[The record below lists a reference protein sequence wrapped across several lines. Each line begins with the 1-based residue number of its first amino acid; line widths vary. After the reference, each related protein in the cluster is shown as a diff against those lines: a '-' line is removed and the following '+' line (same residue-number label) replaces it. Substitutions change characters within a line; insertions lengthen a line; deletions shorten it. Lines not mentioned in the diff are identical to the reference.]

1 MTNNWTVSTD
11 KNNYMPG
18 DIVVITARG
27 FAVGSTI
34 EFAIEDDPDDFGD
47 DGNADVYQPFSV
59 TDGGASELDDIA
71 NGEVLV
77 VWRVPTDNNGTG
89 SGTPDASN
97 ARLILTATGSGA
109 DRTFGTTDDQVATTT
124 FTDADP
130 ALLQTYFVPVPEQQ
144 VNYIFNDLEN
154 NVSDGIISII
164 SMTMSR
170 DGTLIY
176 YDQWENGYD
185 SNITNPTNIYSI
197 GNPGGTQ
204 IWGDGI
210 DENGAAPGITGD
222 IFKAGDIV
230 VLRNVVP
237 TNPRGTQIYF
247 DGGDKIGATTAIA
260 VTRGYWPQ
268 TVEGSGGSVL
278 GGAVEVFDIFRYGK
292 EYKVPVGQNLTN
304 DNGMF
309 SYAGLAVG
317 AAQDNTVVQIDVNGD
332 GDFADATDVNVTLNQ
347 GQTYVVRGTGDGSN
361 PSLPSGPGINVNSR
375 VLASN
380 PVQVDLVTGVI
391 NANFQSDSFALKP
404 LDKLGNSYY
413 SPVTTTVTPSNNSG
427 PVSYFLYNPGSG
439 TITVNYR
446 TTADTGDLTV
456 AAGETVRYT
465 PTVSGSGIH
474 FYTGDLNNP
483 NGGNFD
489 VIATYDSATSNYIG
503 QNWDWGWTLTP
514 QNGLTSQVVVGWA
527 QGSSDTNGNVVAGAN
542 GSPLWVTATTNTIVY
557 VDWDGNPANSTL
569 SAPNGQKYDIAY
581 TVNALQSVRLYDSK
595 FNDSD
600 QSGARLFTTDG
611 ALIAVAYGEDQTPQ
625 RDVPNPL
632 STPLTTNINNNP
644 NFGSTASS
652 PYLDVGTNVLPLPA
666 LAIKKFINGQDA
678 DSPTG
683 PVILV
688 GSTATFTYN
697 VSNNG
702 GNPLK
707 NVTVV
712 DDGGPDSS
720 FAPNPEVNSGG
731 FNIGDGNSDNKLDT
745 GEIWKYK
752 ATKTVTAGQYTN
764 IATVNAKDLSG
775 QDVAPDA
782 DPANYL
788 GVVGA
793 VVIEKQVSL
802 DGINWFDADSPT
814 GPVVIV
820 GQNVKY
826 RVAVTNNSTGGLAA
840 TVDLSDAVII
850 GSISALDFKFS
861 GNQTTSVAAGATIYS
876 DVITTTALAG
886 QQTDQASATAT
897 ITDGTNTT
905 SVTVAPDNANYL
917 GVVGAVVIEKQVSLD
932 GINWFDADSPTGPVV
947 IVGQNVK
954 YRVAVTNNSTGGLAA
969 TVDLSDAVIIGS
981 ISALDFKFSGNQ
993 TTSVAA
999 GATIY
1004 SDVITTTAL
1013 AGQQTDQASATAT
1026 ITDGT
1031 NTTSVTVA
1039 PDNANY
1045 FGQNLQGDLKITKT
1059 DYLTKVVPG
1068 QCVTYTIVVSN
1079 CGPDTATHAL
1089 VEDLFP
1095 SNLTDVKWTS
1105 KAAKGATDNKAR
1117 GTDNIEDY
1125 VTLPAG
1131 SSITYKVTGTV
1142 VGGPGSH
1149 KVSDCHR
1156 TLTNTATV
1164 TAPSDFTDTNLENN
1178 TATDIDTIMAAPGV
1192 RNTHF
1197 WQNTKWQKSWDGIQG
1212 NEHSQ
1217 KTRPNFPDSDL
1228 LLSPYT
1234 NSARSGKVLDP
1245 ITRRYGV
1252 GLLIG
1257 DYNHNGKT
1265 DKKENTLFYTR
1276 AQALQIVDSS
1286 MHPNNRDT
1294 RYILGRDLV
1303 TSWLNY
1309 LAGNSID
1316 TPNSNDQD
1324 ARDYINEGIQWLQ
1337 ALTPDQNRD
1346 GKGDGYLQGL
1356 TGNETSNSRTPR
1368 ILATS
1373 SYWKSGISSASNLP
1387 NSYKSNTD
1395 VLYPIDAGISIHTHL
1410 DNYNNNIF

>member
-1 MTNNWTVSTD
+1 
-11 KNNYMPG
+11 
-18 DIVVITARG
+18 
-27 FAVGSTI
+27 
-34 EFAIEDDPDDFGD
+34 
-47 DGNADVYQPFSV
+47 
-59 TDGGASELDDIA
+59 
-71 NGEVLV
+71 
-77 VWRVPTDNNGTG
+77 
-89 SGTPDASN
+89 
-97 ARLILTATGSGA
+97 
-109 DRTFGTTDDQVATTT
+109 
-124 FTDADP
+124 
-130 ALLQTYFVPVPEQQ
+130 
-144 VNYIFNDLEN
+144 
-154 NVSDGIISII
+154 
-164 SMTMSR
+164 
-170 DGTLIY
+170 
-176 YDQWENGYD
+176 
-185 SNITNPTNIYSI
+185 
-197 GNPGGTQ
+197 
-204 IWGDGI
+204 
-210 DENGAAPGITGD
+210 
-222 IFKAGDIV
+222 
-230 VLRNVVP
+230 
-237 TNPRGTQIYF
+237 
-247 DGGDKIGATTAIA
+247 
-260 VTRGYWPQ
+260 
-268 TVEGSGGSVL
+268 
-278 GGAVEVFDIFRYGK
+278 
-292 EYKVPVGQNLTN
+292 
-304 DNGMF
+304 
-309 SYAGLAVG
+309 
-317 AAQDNTVVQIDVNGD
+317 
-332 GDFADATDVNVTLNQ
+332 
-347 GQTYVVRGTGDGSN
+347 
-361 PSLPSGPGINVNSR
+361 VNSR

-905 SVTVAPDNANYL
+905 SVTVAPDNANY
-917 GVVGAVVIEKQVSLD
+917 
-932 GINWFDADSPTGPVV
+932 
-947 IVGQNVK
+947 
-954 YRVAVTNNSTGGLAA
+954 
-969 TVDLSDAVIIGS
+969 
-981 ISALDFKFSGNQ
+981 
-993 TTSVAA
+993 
-999 GATIY
+999 
-1004 SDVITTTAL
+1004 
-1013 AGQQTDQASATAT
+1013 
-1026 ITDGT
+1026 
-1031 NTTSVTVA
+1031 
-1039 PDNANY
+1039 

-1316 TPNSNDQD
+1316 TPNSKDQD
-1324 ARDYINEGIQWLQ
+1324 ARDYINEGIHWLQ

-1356 TGNETSNSRTPR
+1356 TGNETSNSRTPQ
-1368 ILATS
+1368 ILARS

>member
-154 NVSDGIISII
+154 NVSDDIISII

-557 VDWDGNPANSTL
+557 VDLDGNPANSTL

-782 DPANYL
+782 DP
-788 GVVGA
+788 
-793 VVIEKQVSL
+793 
-802 DGINWFDADSPT
+802 
-814 GPVVIV
+814 
-820 GQNVKY
+820 
-826 RVAVTNNSTGGLAA
+826 
-840 TVDLSDAVII
+840 
-850 GSISALDFKFS
+850 
-861 GNQTTSVAAGATIYS
+861 
-876 DVITTTALAG
+876 
-886 QQTDQASATAT
+886 
-897 ITDGTNTT
+897 
-905 SVTVAPDNANYL
+905 ANYL

-1316 TPNSNDQD
+1316 TPNSKDQD
-1324 ARDYINEGIQWLQ
+1324 ARDYINEGIHWLQ

-1356 TGNETSNSRTPR
+1356 TGNETSNSRTPQ
-1368 ILATS
+1368 ILARS

>member
-11 KNNYMPG
+11 KYNYMPG

-905 SVTVAPDNANYL
+905 SVTVAPDNANY
-917 GVVGAVVIEKQVSLD
+917 
-932 GINWFDADSPTGPVV
+932 
-947 IVGQNVK
+947 
-954 YRVAVTNNSTGGLAA
+954 
-969 TVDLSDAVIIGS
+969 
-981 ISALDFKFSGNQ
+981 
-993 TTSVAA
+993 
-999 GATIY
+999 
-1004 SDVITTTAL
+1004 
-1013 AGQQTDQASATAT
+1013 
-1026 ITDGT
+1026 
-1031 NTTSVTVA
+1031 
-1039 PDNANY
+1039 

-1192 RNTHF
+1192 HNAHF

-1316 TPNSNDQD
+1316 TPNSKDQD
-1324 ARDYINEGIQWLQ
+1324 ARDYINEGIHWLQ

-1356 TGNETSNSRTPR
+1356 TGNETSNSRTPQ
-1368 ILATS
+1368 ILARS

>member
-1 MTNNWTVSTD
+1 
-11 KNNYMPG
+11 
-18 DIVVITARG
+18 
-27 FAVGSTI
+27 
-34 EFAIEDDPDDFGD
+34 
-47 DGNADVYQPFSV
+47 
-59 TDGGASELDDIA
+59 
-71 NGEVLV
+71 
-77 VWRVPTDNNGTG
+77 
-89 SGTPDASN
+89 
-97 ARLILTATGSGA
+97 
-109 DRTFGTTDDQVATTT
+109 
-124 FTDADP
+124 
-130 ALLQTYFVPVPEQQ
+130 
-144 VNYIFNDLEN
+144 
-154 NVSDGIISII
+154 
-164 SMTMSR
+164 
-170 DGTLIY
+170 
-176 YDQWENGYD
+176 
-185 SNITNPTNIYSI
+185 
-197 GNPGGTQ
+197 
-204 IWGDGI
+204 
-210 DENGAAPGITGD
+210 
-222 IFKAGDIV
+222 
-230 VLRNVVP
+230 
-237 TNPRGTQIYF
+237 
-247 DGGDKIGATTAIA
+247 
-260 VTRGYWPQ
+260 
-268 TVEGSGGSVL
+268 
-278 GGAVEVFDIFRYGK
+278 
-292 EYKVPVGQNLTN
+292 
-304 DNGMF
+304 
-309 SYAGLAVG
+309 
-317 AAQDNTVVQIDVNGD
+317 
-332 GDFADATDVNVTLNQ
+332 
-347 GQTYVVRGTGDGSN
+347 
-361 PSLPSGPGINVNSR
+361 
-375 VLASN
+375 
-380 PVQVDLVTGVI
+380 
-391 NANFQSDSFALKP
+391 
-404 LDKLGNSYY
+404 
-413 SPVTTTVTPSNNSG
+413 
-427 PVSYFLYNPGSG
+427 
-439 TITVNYR
+439 
-446 TTADTGDLTV
+446 
-456 AAGETVRYT
+456 
-465 PTVSGSGIH
+465 
-474 FYTGDLNNP
+474 
-483 NGGNFD
+483 
-489 VIATYDSATSNYIG
+489 
-503 QNWDWGWTLTP
+503 
-514 QNGLTSQVVVGWA
+514 VVVGWA

-782 DPANYL
+782 DP
-788 GVVGA
+788 
-793 VVIEKQVSL
+793 
-802 DGINWFDADSPT
+802 
-814 GPVVIV
+814 
-820 GQNVKY
+820 
-826 RVAVTNNSTGGLAA
+826 
-840 TVDLSDAVII
+840 
-850 GSISALDFKFS
+850 
-861 GNQTTSVAAGATIYS
+861 
-876 DVITTTALAG
+876 
-886 QQTDQASATAT
+886 
-897 ITDGTNTT
+897 
-905 SVTVAPDNANYL
+905 ANYL

-1316 TPNSNDQD
+1316 TPNSKDQD
-1324 ARDYINEGIQWLQ
+1324 ARDYINEGIHWLQ

-1356 TGNETSNSRTPR
+1356 TGNETSNSRTPQ
-1368 ILATS
+1368 ILARS

>member
-826 RVAVTNNSTGGLAA
+826 RVAVTNNSTGG
-840 TVDLSDAVII
+840 V
-850 GSISALDFKFS
+850 
-861 GNQTTSVAAGATIYS
+861 
-876 DVITTTALAG
+876 
-886 QQTDQASATAT
+886 
-897 ITDGTNTT
+897 
-905 SVTVAPDNANYL
+905 
-917 GVVGAVVIEKQVSLD
+917 
-932 GINWFDADSPTGPVV
+932 
-947 IVGQNVK
+947 
-954 YRVAVTNNSTGGLAA
+954 AA

-1316 TPNSNDQD
+1316 TPNSKDQD
-1324 ARDYINEGIQWLQ
+1324 ARDYINEGIHWLQ

-1356 TGNETSNSRTPR
+1356 TGNETSNSRTPQ
-1368 ILATS
+1368 ILARS

>member
-1 MTNNWTVSTD
+1 M
-11 KNNYMPG
+11 
-18 DIVVITARG
+18 
-27 FAVGSTI
+27 
-34 EFAIEDDPDDFGD
+34 
-47 DGNADVYQPFSV
+47 
-59 TDGGASELDDIA
+59 
-71 NGEVLV
+71 
-77 VWRVPTDNNGTG
+77 
-89 SGTPDASN
+89 
-97 ARLILTATGSGA
+97 
-109 DRTFGTTDDQVATTT
+109 
-124 FTDADP
+124 
-130 ALLQTYFVPVPEQQ
+130 
-144 VNYIFNDLEN
+144 
-154 NVSDGIISII
+154 
-164 SMTMSR
+164 
-170 DGTLIY
+170 
-176 YDQWENGYD
+176 
-185 SNITNPTNIYSI
+185 
-197 GNPGGTQ
+197 
-204 IWGDGI
+204 
-210 DENGAAPGITGD
+210 
-222 IFKAGDIV
+222 
-230 VLRNVVP
+230 
-237 TNPRGTQIYF
+237 
-247 DGGDKIGATTAIA
+247 
-260 VTRGYWPQ
+260 
-268 TVEGSGGSVL
+268 
-278 GGAVEVFDIFRYGK
+278 
-292 EYKVPVGQNLTN
+292 
-304 DNGMF
+304 
-309 SYAGLAVG
+309 
-317 AAQDNTVVQIDVNGD
+317 
-332 GDFADATDVNVTLNQ
+332 
-347 GQTYVVRGTGDGSN
+347 
-361 PSLPSGPGINVNSR
+361 
-375 VLASN
+375 
-380 PVQVDLVTGVI
+380 
-391 NANFQSDSFALKP
+391 
-404 LDKLGNSYY
+404 
-413 SPVTTTVTPSNNSG
+413 
-427 PVSYFLYNPGSG
+427 
-439 TITVNYR
+439 
-446 TTADTGDLTV
+446 
-456 AAGETVRYT
+456 
-465 PTVSGSGIH
+465 
-474 FYTGDLNNP
+474 
-483 NGGNFD
+483 
-489 VIATYDSATSNYIG
+489 
-503 QNWDWGWTLTP
+503 
-514 QNGLTSQVVVGWA
+514 VVGWA

-905 SVTVAPDNANYL
+905 SVTVAPDNANY
-917 GVVGAVVIEKQVSLD
+917 
-932 GINWFDADSPTGPVV
+932 
-947 IVGQNVK
+947 
-954 YRVAVTNNSTGGLAA
+954 
-969 TVDLSDAVIIGS
+969 
-981 ISALDFKFSGNQ
+981 
-993 TTSVAA
+993 
-999 GATIY
+999 
-1004 SDVITTTAL
+1004 
-1013 AGQQTDQASATAT
+1013 
-1026 ITDGT
+1026 
-1031 NTTSVTVA
+1031 
-1039 PDNANY
+1039 

-1192 RNTHF
+1192 HNAHF

-1316 TPNSNDQD
+1316 TPNSKDQD
-1324 ARDYINEGIQWLQ
+1324 ARDYINEGIHWLQ

-1356 TGNETSNSRTPR
+1356 TGNETSNSRTPQ
-1368 ILATS
+1368 ILARS

>member
-905 SVTVAPDNANYL
+905 SVTVAPDNANY
-917 GVVGAVVIEKQVSLD
+917 
-932 GINWFDADSPTGPVV
+932 
-947 IVGQNVK
+947 
-954 YRVAVTNNSTGGLAA
+954 
-969 TVDLSDAVIIGS
+969 
-981 ISALDFKFSGNQ
+981 
-993 TTSVAA
+993 
-999 GATIY
+999 
-1004 SDVITTTAL
+1004 
-1013 AGQQTDQASATAT
+1013 
-1026 ITDGT
+1026 
-1031 NTTSVTVA
+1031 
-1039 PDNANY
+1039 

-1142 VGGPGSH
+1142 VGGPASH
-1149 KVSDCHR
+1149 KVSDYHR

-1192 RNTHF
+1192 HNAHF

-1316 TPNSNDQD
+1316 TPNSKDQD

>member
-905 SVTVAPDNANYL
+905 SVTVAPDNANY
-917 GVVGAVVIEKQVSLD
+917 
-932 GINWFDADSPTGPVV
+932 
-947 IVGQNVK
+947 
-954 YRVAVTNNSTGGLAA
+954 
-969 TVDLSDAVIIGS
+969 
-981 ISALDFKFSGNQ
+981 
-993 TTSVAA
+993 
-999 GATIY
+999 
-1004 SDVITTTAL
+1004 
-1013 AGQQTDQASATAT
+1013 
-1026 ITDGT
+1026 
-1031 NTTSVTVA
+1031 
-1039 PDNANY
+1039 

-1192 RNTHF
+1192 HNAHF

-1316 TPNSNDQD
+1316 TPNSKDQD
-1324 ARDYINEGIQWLQ
+1324 ARDYINEGIHWLQ

>member
-154 NVSDGIISII
+154 NVSDDIISII

-905 SVTVAPDNANYL
+905 SVTVAPDNANY
-917 GVVGAVVIEKQVSLD
+917 
-932 GINWFDADSPTGPVV
+932 
-947 IVGQNVK
+947 
-954 YRVAVTNNSTGGLAA
+954 
-969 TVDLSDAVIIGS
+969 
-981 ISALDFKFSGNQ
+981 
-993 TTSVAA
+993 
-999 GATIY
+999 
-1004 SDVITTTAL
+1004 
-1013 AGQQTDQASATAT
+1013 
-1026 ITDGT
+1026 
-1031 NTTSVTVA
+1031 
-1039 PDNANY
+1039 

-1164 TAPSDFTDTNLENN
+1164 NAPSDFTDTNLENN

-1316 TPNSNDQD
+1316 TPNSKDQD
-1324 ARDYINEGIQWLQ
+1324 ARDYINEGIHWLQ

-1356 TGNETSNSRTPR
+1356 TGNETSNSRTPQ
-1368 ILATS
+1368 ILARS

>member
-905 SVTVAPDNANYL
+905 SVTVAPDNANY
-917 GVVGAVVIEKQVSLD
+917 
-932 GINWFDADSPTGPVV
+932 
-947 IVGQNVK
+947 
-954 YRVAVTNNSTGGLAA
+954 
-969 TVDLSDAVIIGS
+969 
-981 ISALDFKFSGNQ
+981 
-993 TTSVAA
+993 
-999 GATIY
+999 
-1004 SDVITTTAL
+1004 
-1013 AGQQTDQASATAT
+1013 
-1026 ITDGT
+1026 
-1031 NTTSVTVA
+1031 
-1039 PDNANY
+1039 

-1192 RNTHF
+1192 RNAHF

-1316 TPNSNDQD
+1316 TPNSKDQD
-1324 ARDYINEGIQWLQ
+1324 ARDYINEGIHWLQ

-1356 TGNETSNSRTPR
+1356 TGNETSNSRTPQ
-1368 ILATS
+1368 ILARS

>member
-317 AAQDNTVVQIDVNGD
+317 AAQDNTLVQIDVNGD

-752 ATKTVTAGQYTN
+752 ASKTVTAGQYTN

-782 DPANYL
+782 DP
-788 GVVGA
+788 
-793 VVIEKQVSL
+793 
-802 DGINWFDADSPT
+802 
-814 GPVVIV
+814 
-820 GQNVKY
+820 
-826 RVAVTNNSTGGLAA
+826 
-840 TVDLSDAVII
+840 
-850 GSISALDFKFS
+850 
-861 GNQTTSVAAGATIYS
+861 
-876 DVITTTALAG
+876 
-886 QQTDQASATAT
+886 
-897 ITDGTNTT
+897 
-905 SVTVAPDNANYL
+905 ANYL

-1356 TGNETSNSRTPR
+1356 TGNETSNSRTPQ
-1368 ILATS
+1368 ILARS

>member
-905 SVTVAPDNANYL
+905 SVTVAPDNANY
-917 GVVGAVVIEKQVSLD
+917 
-932 GINWFDADSPTGPVV
+932 
-947 IVGQNVK
+947 
-954 YRVAVTNNSTGGLAA
+954 
-969 TVDLSDAVIIGS
+969 
-981 ISALDFKFSGNQ
+981 
-993 TTSVAA
+993 
-999 GATIY
+999 
-1004 SDVITTTAL
+1004 
-1013 AGQQTDQASATAT
+1013 
-1026 ITDGT
+1026 
-1031 NTTSVTVA
+1031 
-1039 PDNANY
+1039 

-1324 ARDYINEGIQWLQ
+1324 ARDYINEGIHWLQ

-1356 TGNETSNSRTPR
+1356 TGNETSNSRTPQ
-1368 ILATS
+1368 ILARS

>member
-905 SVTVAPDNANYL
+905 SVTVAPDNANY
-917 GVVGAVVIEKQVSLD
+917 
-932 GINWFDADSPTGPVV
+932 
-947 IVGQNVK
+947 
-954 YRVAVTNNSTGGLAA
+954 
-969 TVDLSDAVIIGS
+969 
-981 ISALDFKFSGNQ
+981 
-993 TTSVAA
+993 
-999 GATIY
+999 
-1004 SDVITTTAL
+1004 
-1013 AGQQTDQASATAT
+1013 
-1026 ITDGT
+1026 
-1031 NTTSVTVA
+1031 
-1039 PDNANY
+1039 

-1356 TGNETSNSRTPR
+1356 TGNETSNSRTPQ
-1368 ILATS
+1368 ILARS

>member
-164 SMTMSR
+164 SMTMTR

-268 TVEGSGGSVL
+268 TVEGSGGSLL

-905 SVTVAPDNANYL
+905 SVTVAPDNANY
-917 GVVGAVVIEKQVSLD
+917 
-932 GINWFDADSPTGPVV
+932 
-947 IVGQNVK
+947 
-954 YRVAVTNNSTGGLAA
+954 
-969 TVDLSDAVIIGS
+969 
-981 ISALDFKFSGNQ
+981 
-993 TTSVAA
+993 
-999 GATIY
+999 
-1004 SDVITTTAL
+1004 
-1013 AGQQTDQASATAT
+1013 
-1026 ITDGT
+1026 
-1031 NTTSVTVA
+1031 
-1039 PDNANY
+1039 

-1356 TGNETSNSRTPR
+1356 TGNETSNSRTPQ
-1368 ILATS
+1368 ILARS

>member
-1 MTNNWTVSTD
+1 M
-11 KNNYMPG
+11 
-18 DIVVITARG
+18 
-27 FAVGSTI
+27 
-34 EFAIEDDPDDFGD
+34 
-47 DGNADVYQPFSV
+47 
-59 TDGGASELDDIA
+59 
-71 NGEVLV
+71 
-77 VWRVPTDNNGTG
+77 
-89 SGTPDASN
+89 
-97 ARLILTATGSGA
+97 
-109 DRTFGTTDDQVATTT
+109 
-124 FTDADP
+124 
-130 ALLQTYFVPVPEQQ
+130 
-144 VNYIFNDLEN
+144 
-154 NVSDGIISII
+154 
-164 SMTMSR
+164 
-170 DGTLIY
+170 
-176 YDQWENGYD
+176 
-185 SNITNPTNIYSI
+185 
-197 GNPGGTQ
+197 
-204 IWGDGI
+204 
-210 DENGAAPGITGD
+210 
-222 IFKAGDIV
+222 
-230 VLRNVVP
+230 
-237 TNPRGTQIYF
+237 
-247 DGGDKIGATTAIA
+247 
-260 VTRGYWPQ
+260 
-268 TVEGSGGSVL
+268 
-278 GGAVEVFDIFRYGK
+278 
-292 EYKVPVGQNLTN
+292 
-304 DNGMF
+304 
-309 SYAGLAVG
+309 
-317 AAQDNTVVQIDVNGD
+317 
-332 GDFADATDVNVTLNQ
+332 
-347 GQTYVVRGTGDGSN
+347 
-361 PSLPSGPGINVNSR
+361 
-375 VLASN
+375 
-380 PVQVDLVTGVI
+380 
-391 NANFQSDSFALKP
+391 
-404 LDKLGNSYY
+404 
-413 SPVTTTVTPSNNSG
+413 
-427 PVSYFLYNPGSG
+427 
-439 TITVNYR
+439 
-446 TTADTGDLTV
+446 
-456 AAGETVRYT
+456 
-465 PTVSGSGIH
+465 
-474 FYTGDLNNP
+474 
-483 NGGNFD
+483 
-489 VIATYDSATSNYIG
+489 
-503 QNWDWGWTLTP
+503 
-514 QNGLTSQVVVGWA
+514 VVGWA

-782 DPANYL
+782 DP
-788 GVVGA
+788 
-793 VVIEKQVSL
+793 
-802 DGINWFDADSPT
+802 
-814 GPVVIV
+814 
-820 GQNVKY
+820 
-826 RVAVTNNSTGGLAA
+826 
-840 TVDLSDAVII
+840 
-850 GSISALDFKFS
+850 
-861 GNQTTSVAAGATIYS
+861 
-876 DVITTTALAG
+876 
-886 QQTDQASATAT
+886 
-897 ITDGTNTT
+897 
-905 SVTVAPDNANYL
+905 ANYL

-1316 TPNSNDQD
+1316 TPNSKDQD
-1324 ARDYINEGIQWLQ
+1324 ARDYINEGIHWLQ

-1356 TGNETSNSRTPR
+1356 TGNETSNSRTPQ
-1368 ILATS
+1368 ILARS

>member
-1 MTNNWTVSTD
+1 
-11 KNNYMPG
+11 
-18 DIVVITARG
+18 
-27 FAVGSTI
+27 
-34 EFAIEDDPDDFGD
+34 
-47 DGNADVYQPFSV
+47 
-59 TDGGASELDDIA
+59 
-71 NGEVLV
+71 
-77 VWRVPTDNNGTG
+77 
-89 SGTPDASN
+89 
-97 ARLILTATGSGA
+97 
-109 DRTFGTTDDQVATTT
+109 
-124 FTDADP
+124 
-130 ALLQTYFVPVPEQQ
+130 
-144 VNYIFNDLEN
+144 
-154 NVSDGIISII
+154 
-164 SMTMSR
+164 
-170 DGTLIY
+170 
-176 YDQWENGYD
+176 
-185 SNITNPTNIYSI
+185 
-197 GNPGGTQ
+197 
-204 IWGDGI
+204 
-210 DENGAAPGITGD
+210 
-222 IFKAGDIV
+222 
-230 VLRNVVP
+230 
-237 TNPRGTQIYF
+237 
-247 DGGDKIGATTAIA
+247 
-260 VTRGYWPQ
+260 
-268 TVEGSGGSVL
+268 
-278 GGAVEVFDIFRYGK
+278 
-292 EYKVPVGQNLTN
+292 
-304 DNGMF
+304 
-309 SYAGLAVG
+309 
-317 AAQDNTVVQIDVNGD
+317 
-332 GDFADATDVNVTLNQ
+332 
-347 GQTYVVRGTGDGSN
+347 
-361 PSLPSGPGINVNSR
+361 
-375 VLASN
+375 
-380 PVQVDLVTGVI
+380 
-391 NANFQSDSFALKP
+391 
-404 LDKLGNSYY
+404 
-413 SPVTTTVTPSNNSG
+413 
-427 PVSYFLYNPGSG
+427 
-439 TITVNYR
+439 
-446 TTADTGDLTV
+446 
-456 AAGETVRYT
+456 
-465 PTVSGSGIH
+465 
-474 FYTGDLNNP
+474 
-483 NGGNFD
+483 
-489 VIATYDSATSNYIG
+489 
-503 QNWDWGWTLTP
+503 
-514 QNGLTSQVVVGWA
+514 
-527 QGSSDTNGNVVAGAN
+527 
-542 GSPLWVTATTNTIVY
+542 
-557 VDWDGNPANSTL
+557 
-569 SAPNGQKYDIAY
+569 
-581 TVNALQSVRLYDSK
+581 
-595 FNDSD
+595 
-600 QSGARLFTTDG
+600 
-611 ALIAVAYGEDQTPQ
+611 
-625 RDVPNPL
+625 
-632 STPLTTNINNNP
+632 
-644 NFGSTASS
+644 
-652 PYLDVGTNVLPLPA
+652 
-666 LAIKKFINGQDA
+666 
-678 DSPTG
+678 
-683 PVILV
+683 
-688 GSTATFTYN
+688 
-697 VSNNG
+697 
-702 GNPLK
+702 
-707 NVTVV
+707 
-712 DDGGPDSS
+712 
-720 FAPNPEVNSGG
+720 
-731 FNIGDGNSDNKLDT
+731 
-745 GEIWKYK
+745 
-752 ATKTVTAGQYTN
+752 
-764 IATVNAKDLSG
+764 
-775 QDVAPDA
+775 
-782 DPANYL
+782 
-788 GVVGA
+788 
-793 VVIEKQVSL
+793 
-802 DGINWFDADSPT
+802 
-814 GPVVIV
+814 
-820 GQNVKY
+820 
-826 RVAVTNNSTGGLAA
+826 
-840 TVDLSDAVII
+840 
-850 GSISALDFKFS
+850 
-861 GNQTTSVAAGATIYS
+861 
-876 DVITTTALAG
+876 
-886 QQTDQASATAT
+886 
-897 ITDGTNTT
+897 
-905 SVTVAPDNANYL
+905 VTVAPDNANYL

-1192 RNTHF
+1192 HNAHF

-1316 TPNSNDQD
+1316 TPNSKDQD
-1324 ARDYINEGIQWLQ
+1324 ARDYINEGIHWLQ

-1356 TGNETSNSRTPR
+1356 TGNETSNSRTPQ
-1368 ILATS
+1368 ILARS

>member
-1 MTNNWTVSTD
+1 
-11 KNNYMPG
+11 
-18 DIVVITARG
+18 
-27 FAVGSTI
+27 
-34 EFAIEDDPDDFGD
+34 
-47 DGNADVYQPFSV
+47 
-59 TDGGASELDDIA
+59 
-71 NGEVLV
+71 
-77 VWRVPTDNNGTG
+77 
-89 SGTPDASN
+89 
-97 ARLILTATGSGA
+97 
-109 DRTFGTTDDQVATTT
+109 
-124 FTDADP
+124 
-130 ALLQTYFVPVPEQQ
+130 
-144 VNYIFNDLEN
+144 
-154 NVSDGIISII
+154 
-164 SMTMSR
+164 
-170 DGTLIY
+170 
-176 YDQWENGYD
+176 
-185 SNITNPTNIYSI
+185 
-197 GNPGGTQ
+197 
-204 IWGDGI
+204 
-210 DENGAAPGITGD
+210 
-222 IFKAGDIV
+222 
-230 VLRNVVP
+230 
-237 TNPRGTQIYF
+237 
-247 DGGDKIGATTAIA
+247 
-260 VTRGYWPQ
+260 
-268 TVEGSGGSVL
+268 
-278 GGAVEVFDIFRYGK
+278 
-292 EYKVPVGQNLTN
+292 
-304 DNGMF
+304 
-309 SYAGLAVG
+309 
-317 AAQDNTVVQIDVNGD
+317 
-332 GDFADATDVNVTLNQ
+332 
-347 GQTYVVRGTGDGSN
+347 
-361 PSLPSGPGINVNSR
+361 
-375 VLASN
+375 
-380 PVQVDLVTGVI
+380 
-391 NANFQSDSFALKP
+391 
-404 LDKLGNSYY
+404 
-413 SPVTTTVTPSNNSG
+413 
-427 PVSYFLYNPGSG
+427 
-439 TITVNYR
+439 
-446 TTADTGDLTV
+446 
-456 AAGETVRYT
+456 
-465 PTVSGSGIH
+465 
-474 FYTGDLNNP
+474 
-483 NGGNFD
+483 
-489 VIATYDSATSNYIG
+489 
-503 QNWDWGWTLTP
+503 
-514 QNGLTSQVVVGWA
+514 
-527 QGSSDTNGNVVAGAN
+527 
-542 GSPLWVTATTNTIVY
+542 

-782 DPANYL
+782 DP
-788 GVVGA
+788 
-793 VVIEKQVSL
+793 
-802 DGINWFDADSPT
+802 
-814 GPVVIV
+814 
-820 GQNVKY
+820 
-826 RVAVTNNSTGGLAA
+826 
-840 TVDLSDAVII
+840 
-850 GSISALDFKFS
+850 
-861 GNQTTSVAAGATIYS
+861 
-876 DVITTTALAG
+876 
-886 QQTDQASATAT
+886 
-897 ITDGTNTT
+897 
-905 SVTVAPDNANYL
+905 ANYL

-1316 TPNSNDQD
+1316 TPNSKDQD
-1324 ARDYINEGIQWLQ
+1324 ARDYINEGIHWLQ

-1356 TGNETSNSRTPR
+1356 TGNETSNSRTPQ
-1368 ILATS
+1368 ILARS

>member
-154 NVSDGIISII
+154 NVSDDIISII

-611 ALIAVAYGEDQTPQ
+611 ALIAVAYGEDQTPH

-782 DPANYL
+782 DP
-788 GVVGA
+788 
-793 VVIEKQVSL
+793 
-802 DGINWFDADSPT
+802 
-814 GPVVIV
+814 
-820 GQNVKY
+820 
-826 RVAVTNNSTGGLAA
+826 
-840 TVDLSDAVII
+840 
-850 GSISALDFKFS
+850 
-861 GNQTTSVAAGATIYS
+861 
-876 DVITTTALAG
+876 
-886 QQTDQASATAT
+886 
-897 ITDGTNTT
+897 
-905 SVTVAPDNANYL
+905 ANYL

-1316 TPNSNDQD
+1316 TPNSKDQD
-1324 ARDYINEGIQWLQ
+1324 ARDYINEGIHWLQ

-1356 TGNETSNSRTPR
+1356 TGNETSNSRTPQ
-1368 ILATS
+1368 ILARS

>member
-34 EFAIEDDPDDFGD
+34 EFAIKDDPDDFGD

-89 SGTPDASN
+89 SGTPDAFN

-446 TTADTGDLTV
+446 TTAGTGNLTV

-527 QGSSDTNGNVVAGAN
+527 QGSSDTNGNVVADAN

-625 RDVPNPL
+625 GNVPNPL
-632 STPLTTNINNNP
+632 STPPTTNINNNTK
-644 NFGSTASS
+644 FGSTASS

-782 DPANYL
+782 DP
-788 GVVGA
+788 
-793 VVIEKQVSL
+793 
-802 DGINWFDADSPT
+802 
-814 GPVVIV
+814 
-820 GQNVKY
+820 
-826 RVAVTNNSTGGLAA
+826 
-840 TVDLSDAVII
+840 
-850 GSISALDFKFS
+850 
-861 GNQTTSVAAGATIYS
+861 
-876 DVITTTALAG
+876 
-886 QQTDQASATAT
+886 
-897 ITDGTNTT
+897 
-905 SVTVAPDNANYL
+905 ANYL

-1286 MHPNNRDT
+1286 MHPNNRDA

-1324 ARDYINEGIQWLQ
+1324 ARDYINEGIHWLQ

-1356 TGNETSNSRTPR
+1356 TGNETSNSRTPQ
-1368 ILATS
+1368 ILARS

>member
-1 MTNNWTVSTD
+1 
-11 KNNYMPG
+11 
-18 DIVVITARG
+18 
-27 FAVGSTI
+27 
-34 EFAIEDDPDDFGD
+34 
-47 DGNADVYQPFSV
+47 
-59 TDGGASELDDIA
+59 
-71 NGEVLV
+71 
-77 VWRVPTDNNGTG
+77 
-89 SGTPDASN
+89 
-97 ARLILTATGSGA
+97 
-109 DRTFGTTDDQVATTT
+109 
-124 FTDADP
+124 
-130 ALLQTYFVPVPEQQ
+130 
-144 VNYIFNDLEN
+144 
-154 NVSDGIISII
+154 
-164 SMTMSR
+164 
-170 DGTLIY
+170 
-176 YDQWENGYD
+176 
-185 SNITNPTNIYSI
+185 
-197 GNPGGTQ
+197 
-204 IWGDGI
+204 
-210 DENGAAPGITGD
+210 
-222 IFKAGDIV
+222 
-230 VLRNVVP
+230 
-237 TNPRGTQIYF
+237 
-247 DGGDKIGATTAIA
+247 
-260 VTRGYWPQ
+260 
-268 TVEGSGGSVL
+268 
-278 GGAVEVFDIFRYGK
+278 
-292 EYKVPVGQNLTN
+292 
-304 DNGMF
+304 
-309 SYAGLAVG
+309 
-317 AAQDNTVVQIDVNGD
+317 
-332 GDFADATDVNVTLNQ
+332 
-347 GQTYVVRGTGDGSN
+347 
-361 PSLPSGPGINVNSR
+361 
-375 VLASN
+375 
-380 PVQVDLVTGVI
+380 
-391 NANFQSDSFALKP
+391 
-404 LDKLGNSYY
+404 
-413 SPVTTTVTPSNNSG
+413 
-427 PVSYFLYNPGSG
+427 
-439 TITVNYR
+439 
-446 TTADTGDLTV
+446 
-456 AAGETVRYT
+456 
-465 PTVSGSGIH
+465 
-474 FYTGDLNNP
+474 
-483 NGGNFD
+483 
-489 VIATYDSATSNYIG
+489 
-503 QNWDWGWTLTP
+503 
-514 QNGLTSQVVVGWA
+514 
-527 QGSSDTNGNVVAGAN
+527 
-542 GSPLWVTATTNTIVY
+542 VTATTNTIVY

-782 DPANYL
+782 DP
-788 GVVGA
+788 
-793 VVIEKQVSL
+793 
-802 DGINWFDADSPT
+802 
-814 GPVVIV
+814 
-820 GQNVKY
+820 
-826 RVAVTNNSTGGLAA
+826 
-840 TVDLSDAVII
+840 
-850 GSISALDFKFS
+850 
-861 GNQTTSVAAGATIYS
+861 
-876 DVITTTALAG
+876 
-886 QQTDQASATAT
+886 
-897 ITDGTNTT
+897 
-905 SVTVAPDNANYL
+905 ANYL

-1316 TPNSNDQD
+1316 TPNSKDQD
-1324 ARDYINEGIQWLQ
+1324 ARDYINEGIHWLQ

-1356 TGNETSNSRTPR
+1356 TGNETSNSRTPQ
-1368 ILATS
+1368 ILARS

>member
-905 SVTVAPDNANYL
+905 SVTVAPDNANY
-917 GVVGAVVIEKQVSLD
+917 
-932 GINWFDADSPTGPVV
+932 
-947 IVGQNVK
+947 
-954 YRVAVTNNSTGGLAA
+954 
-969 TVDLSDAVIIGS
+969 
-981 ISALDFKFSGNQ
+981 
-993 TTSVAA
+993 
-999 GATIY
+999 
-1004 SDVITTTAL
+1004 
-1013 AGQQTDQASATAT
+1013 
-1026 ITDGT
+1026 
-1031 NTTSVTVA
+1031 
-1039 PDNANY
+1039 

-1192 RNTHF
+1192 HNAHF

-1316 TPNSNDQD
+1316 TPNSKDQD

-1356 TGNETSNSRTPR
+1356 TGNETSNSRTPQ
-1368 ILATS
+1368 ILARS

>member
-840 TVDLSDAVII
+840 TI
-850 GSISALDFKFS
+850 
-861 GNQTTSVAAGATIYS
+861 
-876 DVITTTALAG
+876 
-886 QQTDQASATAT
+886 
-897 ITDGTNTT
+897 
-905 SVTVAPDNANYL
+905 
-917 GVVGAVVIEKQVSLD
+917 
-932 GINWFDADSPTGPVV
+932 
-947 IVGQNVK
+947 
-954 YRVAVTNNSTGGLAA
+954 
-969 TVDLSDAVIIGS
+969 DLSDAVIIGS

-1316 TPNSNDQD
+1316 TPNSKDQD
-1324 ARDYINEGIQWLQ
+1324 ARDYINEGIHWLQ

-1356 TGNETSNSRTPR
+1356 TGNETSNSRTPQ
-1368 ILATS
+1368 ILARS

>member
-154 NVSDGIISII
+154 NVSDDIISII

-905 SVTVAPDNANYL
+905 SVTVAPDNANY
-917 GVVGAVVIEKQVSLD
+917 
-932 GINWFDADSPTGPVV
+932 
-947 IVGQNVK
+947 
-954 YRVAVTNNSTGGLAA
+954 
-969 TVDLSDAVIIGS
+969 
-981 ISALDFKFSGNQ
+981 
-993 TTSVAA
+993 
-999 GATIY
+999 
-1004 SDVITTTAL
+1004 
-1013 AGQQTDQASATAT
+1013 
-1026 ITDGT
+1026 
-1031 NTTSVTVA
+1031 
-1039 PDNANY
+1039 

-1095 SNLTDVKWTS
+1095 SNLTEVKWTS

-1316 TPNSNDQD
+1316 TPNSKDQD
-1324 ARDYINEGIQWLQ
+1324 ARDYINEGIHWLQ

-1356 TGNETSNSRTPR
+1356 TGNETSNSRTPQ
-1368 ILATS
+1368 ILARS

>member
-1 MTNNWTVSTD
+1 M
-11 KNNYMPG
+11 
-18 DIVVITARG
+18 
-27 FAVGSTI
+27 
-34 EFAIEDDPDDFGD
+34 
-47 DGNADVYQPFSV
+47 
-59 TDGGASELDDIA
+59 
-71 NGEVLV
+71 
-77 VWRVPTDNNGTG
+77 
-89 SGTPDASN
+89 
-97 ARLILTATGSGA
+97 
-109 DRTFGTTDDQVATTT
+109 
-124 FTDADP
+124 
-130 ALLQTYFVPVPEQQ
+130 
-144 VNYIFNDLEN
+144 
-154 NVSDGIISII
+154 
-164 SMTMSR
+164 
-170 DGTLIY
+170 
-176 YDQWENGYD
+176 
-185 SNITNPTNIYSI
+185 
-197 GNPGGTQ
+197 
-204 IWGDGI
+204 
-210 DENGAAPGITGD
+210 
-222 IFKAGDIV
+222 
-230 VLRNVVP
+230 
-237 TNPRGTQIYF
+237 
-247 DGGDKIGATTAIA
+247 
-260 VTRGYWPQ
+260 
-268 TVEGSGGSVL
+268 
-278 GGAVEVFDIFRYGK
+278 
-292 EYKVPVGQNLTN
+292 
-304 DNGMF
+304 
-309 SYAGLAVG
+309 
-317 AAQDNTVVQIDVNGD
+317 VQIDVNGD

-905 SVTVAPDNANYL
+905 SVTVAPDNANY
-917 GVVGAVVIEKQVSLD
+917 
-932 GINWFDADSPTGPVV
+932 
-947 IVGQNVK
+947 
-954 YRVAVTNNSTGGLAA
+954 
-969 TVDLSDAVIIGS
+969 
-981 ISALDFKFSGNQ
+981 
-993 TTSVAA
+993 
-999 GATIY
+999 
-1004 SDVITTTAL
+1004 
-1013 AGQQTDQASATAT
+1013 
-1026 ITDGT
+1026 
-1031 NTTSVTVA
+1031 
-1039 PDNANY
+1039 

-1142 VGGPGSH
+1142 VGGHGSH

>member
-905 SVTVAPDNANYL
+905 SVTVAPDNANY
-917 GVVGAVVIEKQVSLD
+917 
-932 GINWFDADSPTGPVV
+932 
-947 IVGQNVK
+947 
-954 YRVAVTNNSTGGLAA
+954 
-969 TVDLSDAVIIGS
+969 
-981 ISALDFKFSGNQ
+981 
-993 TTSVAA
+993 
-999 GATIY
+999 
-1004 SDVITTTAL
+1004 
-1013 AGQQTDQASATAT
+1013 
-1026 ITDGT
+1026 
-1031 NTTSVTVA
+1031 
-1039 PDNANY
+1039 

-1316 TPNSNDQD
+1316 TPNSKDQD
-1324 ARDYINEGIQWLQ
+1324 ARDYINEGIHWLQ

-1356 TGNETSNSRTPR
+1356 TGNETSNSRTPQ
-1368 ILATS
+1368 ILARS

>member
-905 SVTVAPDNANYL
+905 SVTVAPDNANY
-917 GVVGAVVIEKQVSLD
+917 
-932 GINWFDADSPTGPVV
+932 
-947 IVGQNVK
+947 
-954 YRVAVTNNSTGGLAA
+954 
-969 TVDLSDAVIIGS
+969 
-981 ISALDFKFSGNQ
+981 
-993 TTSVAA
+993 
-999 GATIY
+999 
-1004 SDVITTTAL
+1004 
-1013 AGQQTDQASATAT
+1013 
-1026 ITDGT
+1026 
-1031 NTTSVTVA
+1031 
-1039 PDNANY
+1039 

-1142 VGGPGSH
+1142 VGGHGSH

-1192 RNTHF
+1192 HNAHF

-1316 TPNSNDQD
+1316 TPNSKDQD

-1356 TGNETSNSRTPR
+1356 TGNETSNSRTPQ
-1368 ILATS
+1368 ILARS

>member
-164 SMTMSR
+164 SMTMTR

-237 TNPRGTQIYF
+237 TNPRDTQIYF

-268 TVEGSGGSVL
+268 TVEGSGGSLL

-905 SVTVAPDNANYL
+905 SVTVAPDNANY
-917 GVVGAVVIEKQVSLD
+917 
-932 GINWFDADSPTGPVV
+932 
-947 IVGQNVK
+947 
-954 YRVAVTNNSTGGLAA
+954 
-969 TVDLSDAVIIGS
+969 
-981 ISALDFKFSGNQ
+981 
-993 TTSVAA
+993 
-999 GATIY
+999 
-1004 SDVITTTAL
+1004 
-1013 AGQQTDQASATAT
+1013 
-1026 ITDGT
+1026 
-1031 NTTSVTVA
+1031 
-1039 PDNANY
+1039 

-1142 VGGPGSH
+1142 VGVHGSH

-1356 TGNETSNSRTPR
+1356 TGNETSNSRTPQ
-1368 ILATS
+1368 ILARS

>member
-154 NVSDGIISII
+154 NVSDRIISII

-304 DNGMF
+304 DNDMF

-905 SVTVAPDNANYL
+905 SVTVAPDNANY
-917 GVVGAVVIEKQVSLD
+917 
-932 GINWFDADSPTGPVV
+932 
-947 IVGQNVK
+947 
-954 YRVAVTNNSTGGLAA
+954 
-969 TVDLSDAVIIGS
+969 
-981 ISALDFKFSGNQ
+981 
-993 TTSVAA
+993 
-999 GATIY
+999 
-1004 SDVITTTAL
+1004 
-1013 AGQQTDQASATAT
+1013 
-1026 ITDGT
+1026 
-1031 NTTSVTVA
+1031 
-1039 PDNANY
+1039 

-1142 VGGPGSH
+1142 VGGHGSH

-1316 TPNSNDQD
+1316 TPNSKDQD
-1324 ARDYINEGIQWLQ
+1324 ARDYINEGIHWLQ

-1395 VLYPIDAGISIHTHL
+1395 VLYPIDAGITIHTHL

>member
-34 EFAIEDDPDDFGD
+34 EFAIKDDPDDFGD

-89 SGTPDASN
+89 SGTPDAFN

-317 AAQDNTVVQIDVNGD
+317 AAQDNTLVQIDVNGD

-446 TTADTGDLTV
+446 TTDSPHTISDPGTGNLTV

-474 FYTGDLNNP
+474 FYTGSDLNNP

-527 QGSSDTNGNVVAGAN
+527 QGSSDTNGNVVADAN

-625 RDVPNPL
+625 GNVPNPL
-632 STPLTTNINNNP
+632 STPPTTNINNNTK
-644 NFGSTASS
+644 FGSTASS

-782 DPANYL
+782 DPANYFGATPAL
-788 GVVGA
+788 TITKTNAGVVDLDGNG
-793 VVIEKQVSL
+793 VDVGDQIVYNYTVKNDGNVSL
-802 DGINWFDADSPT
+802 FNVTANDNQLGNITLTGLTDLDGDSTADDLA
-814 GPVVIV
+814 V
-820 GQNVKY
+820 GIT
-826 RVAVTNNSTGGLAA
+826 A
-840 TVDLSDAVII
+840 I
-850 GSISALDFKFS
+850 G
-861 GNQTTSVAAGATIYS
+861 T
-876 DVITTTALAG
+876 
-886 QQTDQASATAT
+886 ATAT
-897 ITDGTNTT
+897 LTQAQIDG
-905 SVTVAPDNANYL
+905 
-917 GVVGAVVIEKQVSLD
+917 
-932 GINWFDADSPTGPVV
+932 
-947 IVGQNVK
+947 
-954 YRVAVTNNSTGGLAA
+954 
-969 TVDLSDAVIIGS
+969 GS
-981 ISALDFKFSGNQ
+981 I
-993 TTSVAA
+993 
-999 GATIY
+999 
-1004 SDVITTTAL
+1004 
-1013 AGQQTDQASATAT
+1013 
-1026 ITDGT
+1026 T
-1031 NTTSVTVA
+1031 N
-1039 PDNANY
+1039 
-1045 FGQNLQGDLKITKT
+1045 I
-1059 DYLTKVVPG
+1059 
-1068 QCVTYTIVVSN
+1068 
-1079 CGPDTATHAL
+1079 
-1089 VEDLFP
+1089 
-1095 SNLTDVKWTS
+1095 
-1105 KAAKGATDNKAR
+1105 
-1117 GTDNIEDY
+1117 
-1125 VTLPAG
+1125 
-1131 SSITYKVTGTV
+1131 VTGT
-1142 VGGPGSH
+1142 GTGSNG
-1149 KVSDCHR
+1149 
-1156 TLTNTATV
+1156 TTV
-1164 TAPSDFTDTNLENN
+1164 TDTDTNTVN
-1178 TATDIDTIMAAPGV
+1178 
-1192 RNTHF
+1192 
-1197 WQNTKWQKSWDGIQG
+1197 
-1212 NEHSQ
+1212 
-1217 KTRPNFPDSDL
+1217 
-1228 LLSPYT
+1228 
-1234 NSARSGKVLDP
+1234 
-1245 ITRRYGV
+1245 
-1252 GLLIG
+1252 
-1257 DYNHNGKT
+1257 
-1265 DKKENTLFYTR
+1265 
-1276 AQALQIVDSS
+1276 
-1286 MHPNNRDT
+1286 
-1294 RYILGRDLV
+1294 
-1303 TSWLNY
+1303 
-1309 LAGNSID
+1309 
-1316 TPNSNDQD
+1316 
-1324 ARDYINEGIQWLQ
+1324 
-1337 ALTPDQNRD
+1337 LT
-1346 GKGDGYLQGL
+1346 
-1356 TGNETSNSRTPR
+1356 RTPR
-1368 ILATS
+1368 IDITKTNAGVVDLD
-1373 SYWKSGISSASNLP
+1373 GNGV
-1387 NSYKSNTD
+1387 D
-1395 VLYPIDAGISIHTHL
+1395 VGDQIVY
-1410 DNYNNNIF
+1410 NYTVKNDGNVSLIIEP

>member
-1 MTNNWTVSTD
+1 
-11 KNNYMPG
+11 
-18 DIVVITARG
+18 
-27 FAVGSTI
+27 
-34 EFAIEDDPDDFGD
+34 
-47 DGNADVYQPFSV
+47 
-59 TDGGASELDDIA
+59 
-71 NGEVLV
+71 
-77 VWRVPTDNNGTG
+77 
-89 SGTPDASN
+89 
-97 ARLILTATGSGA
+97 
-109 DRTFGTTDDQVATTT
+109 
-124 FTDADP
+124 
-130 ALLQTYFVPVPEQQ
+130 
-144 VNYIFNDLEN
+144 
-154 NVSDGIISII
+154 
-164 SMTMSR
+164 
-170 DGTLIY
+170 
-176 YDQWENGYD
+176 
-185 SNITNPTNIYSI
+185 
-197 GNPGGTQ
+197 
-204 IWGDGI
+204 
-210 DENGAAPGITGD
+210 
-222 IFKAGDIV
+222 
-230 VLRNVVP
+230 
-237 TNPRGTQIYF
+237 
-247 DGGDKIGATTAIA
+247 
-260 VTRGYWPQ
+260 
-268 TVEGSGGSVL
+268 
-278 GGAVEVFDIFRYGK
+278 
-292 EYKVPVGQNLTN
+292 
-304 DNGMF
+304 
-309 SYAGLAVG
+309 
-317 AAQDNTVVQIDVNGD
+317 
-332 GDFADATDVNVTLNQ
+332 
-347 GQTYVVRGTGDGSN
+347 
-361 PSLPSGPGINVNSR
+361 
-375 VLASN
+375 
-380 PVQVDLVTGVI
+380 
-391 NANFQSDSFALKP
+391 
-404 LDKLGNSYY
+404 
-413 SPVTTTVTPSNNSG
+413 
-427 PVSYFLYNPGSG
+427 
-439 TITVNYR
+439 
-446 TTADTGDLTV
+446 
-456 AAGETVRYT
+456 
-465 PTVSGSGIH
+465 
-474 FYTGDLNNP
+474 
-483 NGGNFD
+483 
-489 VIATYDSATSNYIG
+489 
-503 QNWDWGWTLTP
+503 
-514 QNGLTSQVVVGWA
+514 
-527 QGSSDTNGNVVAGAN
+527 
-542 GSPLWVTATTNTIVY
+542 VTATTNTIVY

-905 SVTVAPDNANYL
+905 SVTVAPDNANY
-917 GVVGAVVIEKQVSLD
+917 
-932 GINWFDADSPTGPVV
+932 
-947 IVGQNVK
+947 
-954 YRVAVTNNSTGGLAA
+954 
-969 TVDLSDAVIIGS
+969 
-981 ISALDFKFSGNQ
+981 
-993 TTSVAA
+993 
-999 GATIY
+999 
-1004 SDVITTTAL
+1004 
-1013 AGQQTDQASATAT
+1013 
-1026 ITDGT
+1026 
-1031 NTTSVTVA
+1031 
-1039 PDNANY
+1039 

-1192 RNTHF
+1192 HNAHF

-1316 TPNSNDQD
+1316 TPNSKDQD
-1324 ARDYINEGIQWLQ
+1324 ARDYINEGIHWLQ

-1356 TGNETSNSRTPR
+1356 TGNETSNSRTPQ
-1368 ILATS
+1368 ILARS

>member
-154 NVSDGIISII
+154 NVSDDIISII

-380 PVQVDLVTGVI
+380 PVQVYLVTGVI

-905 SVTVAPDNANYL
+905 SVTVAPDNANY
-917 GVVGAVVIEKQVSLD
+917 
-932 GINWFDADSPTGPVV
+932 
-947 IVGQNVK
+947 
-954 YRVAVTNNSTGGLAA
+954 
-969 TVDLSDAVIIGS
+969 
-981 ISALDFKFSGNQ
+981 
-993 TTSVAA
+993 
-999 GATIY
+999 
-1004 SDVITTTAL
+1004 
-1013 AGQQTDQASATAT
+1013 
-1026 ITDGT
+1026 
-1031 NTTSVTVA
+1031 
-1039 PDNANY
+1039 
-1045 FGQNLQGDLKITKT
+1045 FGQNLQGDLNITKT

-1316 TPNSNDQD
+1316 TPNSKDQD
-1324 ARDYINEGIQWLQ
+1324 ARDYINEGIHWLQ

-1356 TGNETSNSRTPR
+1356 TGNETSNSRTPQ
-1368 ILATS
+1368 ILARS

>member
-905 SVTVAPDNANYL
+905 SVTVAPDNANY
-917 GVVGAVVIEKQVSLD
+917 
-932 GINWFDADSPTGPVV
+932 
-947 IVGQNVK
+947 
-954 YRVAVTNNSTGGLAA
+954 
-969 TVDLSDAVIIGS
+969 
-981 ISALDFKFSGNQ
+981 
-993 TTSVAA
+993 
-999 GATIY
+999 
-1004 SDVITTTAL
+1004 
-1013 AGQQTDQASATAT
+1013 
-1026 ITDGT
+1026 
-1031 NTTSVTVA
+1031 
-1039 PDNANY
+1039 

-1192 RNTHF
+1192 HNAHF